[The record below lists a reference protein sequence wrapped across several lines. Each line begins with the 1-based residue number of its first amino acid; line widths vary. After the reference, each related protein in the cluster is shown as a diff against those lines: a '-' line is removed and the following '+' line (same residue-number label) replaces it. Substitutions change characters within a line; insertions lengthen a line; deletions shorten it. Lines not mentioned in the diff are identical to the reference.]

1 MVYGRYKGIRDAA
14 WQALIDHNVRVLP
27 VSVSDITDQLG
38 VSIIDNIRINLLKDD
53 ERGATIYVN
62 NRWYIVLDET
72 EQIETQRFTAAHEL
86 AHILLGHTLTAKTKY
101 RAFAQR
107 TEEEQAADM
116 FAARLLAPACVLH
129 EIHAFTP
136 EQIRIVCN
144 ISTAASKIRAERMKE
159 LERRNKYYLH
169 PLERQVKAQFEEFI
183 KVNMQQYS

>member
-1 MVYGRYKGIRDAA
+1 MVYGRYKGIRNAV
-14 WQALIDHNVRVLP
+14 WQALIDYNVRVLP

-38 VSIIDNIRINLLKDD
+38 IRIIDNISVNLLKND

-62 NRWYIVLDET
+62 KQWYIILDDKEA
-72 EQIETQRFTAAHEL
+72 IETQRFTAAHEL

-101 RAFAQR
+101 RTFAQR

-129 EIHAFTP
+129 EMRAFTP
-136 EQIRIVCN
+136 ERIRIVCN
-144 ISTAASKIRAERMKE
+144 ISTAAAKIRAERMQE

-169 PLERQVKAQFEEFI
+169 PLERQVKAQFEDFI
-183 KVNMQQYS
+183 KANMQ